1 MNKRIRVY
9 RTRQK
14 RQMKIIYILFMT
26 ALVSVTLAV
35 YGWYVI
41 GLKETAVNKA
51 EHEADEYRRIAEI
64 AKQEVKELNEQLH
77 MMNGGKEE

>member
-1 MNKRIRVY
+1 MNKRIRAY

-14 RQMKIIYILFMT
+14 RLMKIIYILFVT
-26 ALVSVTLAV
+26 ALASVMLSL

-41 GLKETAVNKA
+41 GLKETAINKA
-51 EHEADEYRRIAEI
+51 EHEADEYRRIAET
-64 AKQEVKELNEQLH
+64 AKQEVTELHKQLD

>member
-1 MNKRIRVY
+1 MNKRLSAYRIRQ
-9 RTRQK
+9 RRL
-14 RQMKIIYILFMT
+14 MKIIYILFVT
-26 ALVSVTLAV
+26 ALASVMLFL

-64 AKQEVKELNEQLH
+64 AKQEVKELNEQLD

>member
-1 MNKRIRVY
+1 MNKRIQAY
-9 RTRQK
+9 RARQ
-14 RQMKIIYILFMT
+14 RQLMRIIYILFVT
-26 ALVSVTLAV
+26 ALASVMLSL

-51 EHEADEYRRIAEI
+51 EREADEYRRISET
-64 AKQEVKELNEQLH
+64 AKHEVTELHKQLD